1 MILKIQS
8 SFVYVV
14 GLLPLLKYLN
24 IYEITGTFKD
34 TLVSMQKLRSFHEVA
49 EGGHGRLFF
58 IAHLVLQTVVLN
70 ENHFYKYVG
79 SCKLAQPRSEKLFLE
94 DTFSYVSIGN
104 ILNMTL

>member
-49 EGGHGRLFF
+49 VGGHGRLFF
-58 IAHLVLQTVVLN
+58 IAHLVLQTVVVN
-70 ENHFYKYVG
+70 ENHLYKYVG
-79 SCKLAQPRSEKLFLE
+79 SCKLAQQHSEKLFLE
-94 DTFSYVSIGN
+94 DILRYVFIGN
-104 ILNMTL
+104 IRKVTL